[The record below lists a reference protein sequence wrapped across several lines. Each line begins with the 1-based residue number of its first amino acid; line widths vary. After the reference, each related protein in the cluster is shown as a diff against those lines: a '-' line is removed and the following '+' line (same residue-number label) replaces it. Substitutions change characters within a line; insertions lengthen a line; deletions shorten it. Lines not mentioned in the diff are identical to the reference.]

1 MSEPLA
7 GHTITVTTP
16 RSLNTTEIV
25 DLIQKVFSATPC
37 RTCTS
42 GGHFVLRQ
50 ELELPVD
57 PALNVRVNI
66 S

>member
-16 RSLNTTEIV
+16 RSLNTTEIA
-25 DLIQKVFSATPC
+25 DLIRKVFSATQCPH
-37 RTCTS
+37 CTS
-42 GGHFVLRQ
+42 GGNFVLRQ

-57 PALNVRVNI
+57 PALNVHVNI